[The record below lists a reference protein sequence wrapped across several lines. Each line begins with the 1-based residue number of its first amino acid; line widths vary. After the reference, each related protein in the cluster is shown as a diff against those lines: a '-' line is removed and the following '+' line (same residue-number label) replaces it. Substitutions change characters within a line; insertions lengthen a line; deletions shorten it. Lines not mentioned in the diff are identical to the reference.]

1 MVRHLKTTC
10 VRESISLLRCNPNII
25 TSQKIPRIVF
35 VQPGRKI
42 IDQSNARTTV
52 VLNKCFIW
60 TTISASNMLYWD
72 CEKIFA
78 IHFISSNQNQ
88 TLNKIYLMIDIVGHQ
103 FTFTLLNVSMRKTRS
118 SKCLVISWFKK
129 EKKISISFFGR
140 GSRRD
145 FK

>member
-42 IDQSNARTTV
+42 IDQSNARTEV
-52 VLNKCFIW
+52 VLSKC
-60 TTISASNMLYWD
+60 ISYEQQSLHQICYIEIAK
-72 CEKIFA
+72 KIFA

-118 SKCLVISWFKK
+118 SKCLVIS
-129 EKKISISFFGR
+129 
-140 GSRRD
+140 
-145 FK
+145 